1 MIDTKISKDDK
12 KFLKL
17 ALNLARRNVGLT
29 GKNPSVGCVI
39 TFKDIIIGRGNTQI
53 GGRPHAEIMAI
64 KQALDHPLLQEKN
77 EKVCVGDI
85 LKRPEMDFQKLID
98 LNPKIGLEKIQT
110 GKQCWIEFKYSGY
123 ISRQSEEVQ
132 RAKRYST
139 LKIPVDIDY
148 AKIRALSNEAIEKLS
163 SVRPTT
169 LGQASRI
176 SGITP
181 ATISILRVQLKVQN
195 SKAQIDFSSHS
206 TFPSPLTLNILMY

>member
-1 MIDTKISKDDK
+1 MSI
-12 KFLKL
+12 LK
-17 ALNLARRNVGLT
+17 
-29 GKNPSVGCVI
+29 S
-39 TFKDIIIGRGNTQI
+39 TFI
-53 GGRPHAEIMAI
+53 
-64 KQALDHPLLQEKN
+64 QEKN

-132 RAKRYST
+132 RAKRYSS

-195 SKAQIDFSSHS
+195 SKAVND
-206 TFPSPLTLNILMY
+206 